1 MKCNSKKVAYSSE
14 YQTCR
19 NPHVRKAQTK
29 FRMGLNNY
37 KSTHNSFKTKKR
49 EKKKLFHGHYIQH
62 DNEGKGDWKF
72 TLIDQCITNA

>member
-1 MKCNSKKVAYSSE
+1 
-14 YQTCR
+14 
-19 NPHVRKAQTK
+19 
-29 FRMGLNNY
+29 MGLNNY